1 VPGLAGIIG
10 SKPSSEGKRIVA
22 AMLATM
28 RHEPFYESGTCS
40 ADEVGVHVG
49 WTAHPGSFAA
59 RESSRVKPPHLMWVF
74 AGECVSDAG
83 GPDIAKSYGQLG
95 DGFVGELNGLFSGLF
110 VDRLSGRALLFNDPY
125 GLERIY
131 FHQTADA
138 LYFASEAKALLHVL
152 PHLRAL
158 DDEGV
163 AQFLAFGCTHGQR
176 TLFRGV
182 SLLEGGSLWSF
193 EHGGWHRRRYMTPAC
208 LENQP
213 VLREE
218 SFNEEFAASFR
229 TSLQRYVGDGRGI
242 GISLTAGLDTR
253 MIMACLPKT
262 SGRPTSY
269 TFSGP
274 RERTLDERIAARVAT
289 TIGIDHR
296 VLRIGADFVSNYG
309 AYVDKTVGVTDGC
322 FGATGAH
329 EIYLNAKARQLA
341 PIRLTGNFGSEVLRS
356 MSTFKPLGLA
366 SAMFQSDFAP
376 IVASS
381 ARAIAAAR
389 DHPVTFAVFREI
401 PSSLFGSLAAGRSQ
415 VIFRTPYLDNDIV
428 SLAYRAPSHAR
439 QSPDSALHLIGRSH
453 AGLGRIPTDKGVVV
467 GGNGAIHALRR
478 LFAEVTF
485 KLDYLHKEG
494 LPHRLSPLDPA
505 IDGLSKFGVLG
516 LHKYLPYRRWFRN
529 ELSAYVRQVLTDART
544 SRVSYWNRA
553 FLTSIAEDH
562 INGKRNYVREINA
575 VMTLEAAERLL
586 VRSAD

>member
-1 VPGLAGIIG
+1 MT
-10 SKPSSEGKRIVA
+10 E
-22 AMLATM
+22 TM

-40 ADEVGVHVG
+40 VDDVGVHVG
-49 WTAHPGSFAA
+49 WTAHPGSFGA
-59 RESSRVKPPHLMWVF
+59 RESSRVKPPHLMWVV
-74 AGECVSDAG
+74 AGECVTDG
-83 GPDIAKSYGQLG
+83 GGLDIAESYGQHR
-95 DGFVGELNGLFSGLF
+95 DGFVGDLNGLFSGLF
-110 VDRLSGRALLFNDPY
+110 VDRQRGRVLLFNDRY

-131 FHQTADA
+131 CHQTADA

-152 PHLRAL
+152 PQLRAL

-163 AQFLAFGCTHGQR
+163 AQFLAFGCTHGRR

-193 EHGGWHRRRYMTPAC
+193 ERGEWHRHRYVTPAY

-213 VLREE
+213 VLDEE
-218 SFNEEFAASFR
+218 SFNEEFAAAFR
-229 TSLQRYVGDGRGI
+229 TSLPRYVGDGRGV

-253 MIMACLPKT
+253 MIMACLPT
-262 SGRPTSY
+262 TTCRPTSY
-269 TFSGP
+269 TFSGL
-274 RERTLDERIAARVAT
+274 RERTLDERIAARVAA

-309 AYVDKTVGVTDGC
+309 AYVDKTVAVTDGC

-329 EIYLNAKARQLA
+329 EVYLNAKARQLA

-356 MSTFKPLGLA
+356 MSTFKPLGLS
-366 SAMFQSDFAP
+366 SAMYQSDFAP

-381 ARAIAAAR
+381 ARAIAAPR
-389 DHPVTFAVFREI
+389 DHPVTFSVFREI

-415 VIFRTPYLDNDIV
+415 VTFRTPYLDNDIV
-428 SLAYRAPSHAR
+428 SLAYRAPAQAR
-439 QSPDSALHLIGRSH
+439 QSPESALHLIGRSH

-467 GGNGAIHALRR
+467 GGNGAMHALRR

-505 IDGLSKFGVLG
+505 INGLSKFGVLG

-529 ELSAYVRQVLTDART
+529 ELSTYVRQVLSDART
-544 SRVSYWNRA
+544 SRLPYWNLE
-553 FLTSIAEDH
+553 FLTSIVEQH
-562 INGKRNYVREINA
+562 ISGKRNYVREINA
-575 VMTLEAAERLL
+575 VLTLEATNRLL
-586 VRSAD
+586 ING